1 MGETY
6 NIGGNNEKTNIEVVK
21 SICSLLDDPNPVD
34 PLVPDIARQ
43 YKDNR
48 VAYETTA
55 RDWTQV
61 YATGA

>member
-1 MGETY
+1 MV
-6 NIGGNNEKTNIEVVK
+6 I
-21 SICSLLDDPNPVD
+21 SICSLLDDPNPDD

-43 YKDNR
+43 YKENR